1 MIYLIFFKIQSL
13 EDVRVWILN
22 VIRLWEEMLWITR
35 DTQVFEDTE
44 EEDTEA
50 MT

>member
-1 MIYLIFFKIQSL
+1 MINLILFKKEGL

-22 VIRLWEEMLWITR
+22 VIRLWEELLWITR
-35 DTQVFEDTE
+35 DIQVFEDTE
-44 EEDTEA
+44 EEDLEA

>member
-1 MIYLIFFKIQSL
+1 MTNLIFFKKKSL

-22 VIRLWEEMLWITR
+22 VIGLWEEVLWITR